1 MKLRRSVL
9 LVLLFVPLL
18 LFAQY
23 QPVDKLGKIVYVEA
37 EFTRAANNTAFDG
50 NDVFSVGEDFATAQY
65 LKFLNVVKYPRYSG
79 YIEAYSIWLD
89 TSSTVQMQLLLFPD
103 TTSLSPQYNAFPYA
117 ETWTKRH
124 YEIARTD
131 TINVIKRDILFA
143 RAHVSCSIPF
153 VAKTTDLYGLLTVM
167 GGVSTYTAKWSGKVR
182 VGLWIRR
189 N

>member
-1 MKLRRSVL
+1 MNYRRSL
-9 LVLLFVPLL
+9 ILVLLFVPLL

-23 QPVDKLGKIVYVEA
+23 QPVDKLGKLVYSEA
-37 EFTRAANNTAFDG
+37 EFTRANEATAYDG
-50 NDVFSVGEDFATAQY
+50 DDVFSPGLYMSSFQY
-65 LKFLNVVKYPRYSG
+65 LVFPDVVKISGASG

-89 TSSTVQMQLLLFPD
+89 TSSTFPGCLIVFSD
-103 TTSLSPQYNAFPYA
+103 TTTLSPQYDGFPYA

-131 TINVIKRDILFA
+131 TIWARKCDMIFA
-143 RAHVSCSIPF
+143 HAHVSCLIPF
-153 VAKTTDLYGLLTVM
+153 VAKTKALYGLLLVK
-167 GGVSTYTAKWSGKVR
+167 GGVAVYTAKKKEKVR